1 MHPEM
6 YLPMQR
12 VIERERDER
21 LALHRPGPPE
31 QPRPSAECADRTES
45 VGPLGRVL
53 GSLRTA
59 AAPSSCCAMA

>member
-21 LALHRPGPPE
+21 VALRRPAPPE
-31 QPRPSAECADRTES
+31 QPRPSAECAGGTEPA
-45 VGPLGRVL
+45 GPLGRVL
-53 GSLRTA
+53 GSLRA
-59 AAPSSCCAMA
+59 ASAPSSCCAMA